1 MKTKRDLEATI
12 AITNQTLR
20 HVIEKL
26 FPQRQIASASPL
38 PGGLIN
44 TNLKIDFHSEHDPV
58 VFRIYRDGDGAC
70 RKELALHD
78 LVQRKVRV
86 PRILHVESSG
96 FEEVPPFAILEFV
109 EGLTFQQLK
118 RTGELKSIHEAAYS
132 VGETLAAIGTFHFPE
147 SGQLV
152 AKDSQLCVSSAFI
165 EGPNPVPRLLD
176 TFLASANCQ
185 ARAGGKLIEQISRFV
200 WARSAE
206 IRGLENARSLVH
218 NDFSNRNIL
227 VQEADGRWEVA
238 AVLDWELAFSGSP
251 LLDVGNF
258 LRYERANQ
266 PLREPY
272 FSRGFVEHGG
282 YLPENWREIVRVID
296 LTGLVECL
304 THDELPGD
312 VESELLELIKATID
326 QRDWKTE

>member
-1 MKTKRDLEATI
+1 MKTKHDFDVTI
-12 AITNQTLR
+12 ALTNQTLT

-26 FPQRQIASASPL
+26 LPQRQIASAQPL
-38 PGGLIN
+38 SGGLIN
-44 TNLKIDFHSEHDPV
+44 TNLKIDFRSDHDPIV
-58 VFRIYRDGDGAC
+58 LRIYRDGASAC

-78 LVQRKVRV
+78 LIQRKVRV
-86 PRILHVESSG
+86 PRLLHVEANG

-109 EGLTFQQLK
+109 EGMTFQQLK
-118 RTGELKSIHEAAYS
+118 RTGELKAIHEAAYS

-152 AKDSQLCVSSAFI
+152 AKGDQICVGSAFI

-176 TFLASANCQ
+176 TFLTSSNCQ
-185 ARAGGKLIEQISRFV
+185 ARAGSKLIDQISRFA
-200 WARSAE
+200 WARAAE
-206 IRGLENARSLVH
+206 IPDLESARSLVH
-218 NDFSNRNIL
+218 NDFGNRNIL
-227 VQEADGRWEVA
+227 VHEANGCWSVA

-304 THDELPGD
+304 THENLPAD
-312 VESELLELIKATID
+312 VESELLELIQATIE
-326 QRDWKTE
+326 QRDWNNQ